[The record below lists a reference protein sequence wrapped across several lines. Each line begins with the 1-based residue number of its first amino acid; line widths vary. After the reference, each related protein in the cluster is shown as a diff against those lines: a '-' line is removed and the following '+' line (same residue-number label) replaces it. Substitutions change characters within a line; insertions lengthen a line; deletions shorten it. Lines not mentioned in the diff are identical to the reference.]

1 MSTRNFNQKAEY
13 LCQKKQNKSVM
24 DYHLNSVFS
33 EQPTN
38 IRMLAIGGGPT
49 KMSAQNLSH
58 NYVDIESKL
67 RNIKAN
73 NLEGTDFNP
82 KLSSKQIKSAE
93 LFNNRLRQNIYLP
106 PPMLHHDNQ
115 RPGFHNI

>member
-13 LCQKKQNKSVM
+13 LCQKKQNKSMM

-33 EQPTN
+33 EQPTS
-38 IRMLAIGGGPT
+38 IRMLSIGGPS
-49 KMSAQNLSH
+49 KMSAQNLSN

-73 NLEGTDFNP
+73 NLEGTNFNP
-82 KLSSKQIKSAE
+82 SLSKKQIKTAE
-93 LFNNRLRQNIYLP
+93 LFENRLRQNVYLP
-106 PPMLHHDNQ
+106 PPMLHYNNQ
-115 RPGFHNI
+115 RPGFHNL

>member
-13 LCQKKQNKSVM
+13 LCQKKQNKSMM
-24 DYHLNSVFS
+24 DYRLDSVFS

-38 IRMLAIGGGPT
+38 IRMLSIGGGPT

-67 RNIKAN
+67 RNIKAT
-73 NLEGTDFNP
+73 NLEGANFDP
-82 KLSSKQIKSAE
+82 VMSSKQIKSAE
-93 LFNNRLRQNIYLP
+93 LFENRLRQNVYLP
-106 PPMLHHDNQ
+106 PPMIHYNNQ
-115 RPGFHNI
+115 RPGFHNM